1 MAAVISIIM
10 GLIVS
15 GFAFYQFRRTR
26 SFKEEGEI

>member
-1 MAAVISIIM
+1 M

-15 GFAFYQFRRTR
+15 GFAFYQVRKTR